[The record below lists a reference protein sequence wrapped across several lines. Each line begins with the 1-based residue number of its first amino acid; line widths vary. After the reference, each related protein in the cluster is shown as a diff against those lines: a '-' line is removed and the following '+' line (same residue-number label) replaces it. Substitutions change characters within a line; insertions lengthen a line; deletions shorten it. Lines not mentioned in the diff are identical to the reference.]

1 MSCRRESRE
10 DSCRGLCNE
19 CDRVTNCDHASLSLL
34 SAVLI
39 VVVVAAAAA
48 AVAGGGG
55 MVVVVAVEMLDLVL
69 FMLLSLVLAQS
80 VSLSVFATKNE
91 WTKRKDTNMQHVL
104 IENAVFYVLL
114 STATHETRIQ
124 DGKKDS
130 WENSQMPMKRIGAVN
145 AINQYRQ

>member
-19 CDRVTNCDHASLSLL
+19 CDRVTNCDHTSLSLL

-39 VVVVAAAAA
+39 VVVVAAAA
-48 AVAGGGG
+48 VAGGGG
-55 MVVVVAVEMLDLVL
+55 MVVVVTVEMLDLVL
-69 FMLLSLVLAQS
+69 FMLLSLVLAQ
-80 VSLSVFATKNE
+80 LIPRSVFATKNE
-91 WTKRKDTNMQHVL
+91 WTKRKDTNMQRVL